1 LQIDTSFDKITLVI
15 VESKFQEAYM
25 YEKRIAKLRE
35 KMGAA
40 KIDAVFIAGDH
51 NRNYLSGFTGNESY
65 SFITLDNA
73 FFITDSRFT
82 EQASQQVQGYE
93 IIETSG
99 KKTIAELVS
108 DLADENGISSLG
120 FEEDVLTF
128 KAYSEHKDRLRCGFV
143 PMKGMVEELRMI
155 KDSFELDIMRKA
167 AEIADSAFEHI
178 LKFIQPGM
186 TEREIGI
193 ELEMHMKKNGA
204 SALSFPSIVASGTR
218 SSLPHGEATDKRIAE
233 GEFLTLDF
241 GCVYRE
247 YCSDMTRTI
256 VIGKPSGKMAEIYG
270 VVLEAQLL
278 AAKSFREGAV
288 AVDVDKVARDYIAK
302 AGYGE
307 NFGHSLGHGVGRQV
321 HEAPTIGFRNAS
333 VLKAGMVLTNEP
345 GIYLPG
351 FGGVRIEDILVIT
364 GSGSEI
370 LSKSTKEI
378 ICI

>member
-1 LQIDTSFDKITLVI
+1 
-15 VESKFQEAYM
+15 M

-40 KIDAVFIAGDH
+40 KVDAVFLAGDH

-65 SFITLDNA
+65 SFITLDKA

-82 EQASQQVQGYE
+82 EQASQQVEGYE
-93 IIETSG
+93 LIETGRNRTLS
-99 KKTIAELVS
+99 ELVS
-108 DLADENGISSLG
+108 DLANENGIRNLG

-128 KAYSEHKDRLRCGFV
+128 KAYSEYKERLRCGFV
-143 PMKGMVEELRMI
+143 PMKGMVEEIRMI
-155 KDSFELDIMRKA
+155 KDSSELDIMRKA
-167 AEIADSAFEHI
+167 AEIADSAFGHI

-204 SALSFPSIVASGTR
+204 SSLSFPSIVASGTR
-218 SSLPHGEATDKRIAE
+218 SSLPHGEATDKRVAE

-256 VIGKPSGKMAEIYG
+256 VIGKPSEKMAEIYN

-288 AVDVDKVARDYIAK
+288 AVDVDKKARDFIAK

-321 HEAPTIGFRNAS
+321 HEAPTIGFRNAT
-333 VLKAGMVLTNEP
+333 VLKAGMVVTNEP

-351 FGGVRIEDILVIT
+351 FGGVRIEDMLAIT
-364 GSGSEI
+364 ENGSEI
-370 LSKSTKEI
+370 MSKSTKDL

>member
-1 LQIDTSFDKITLVI
+1 
-15 VESKFQEAYM
+15 M
-25 YEKRIAKLRE
+25 YENRIAKLRE
-35 KMGAA
+35 KMGAEN
-40 KIDAVFIAGDH
+40 IDAVFLAGDH

-65 SFITLDNA
+65 SLITMDKA

-82 EQASQQVQGYE
+82 EQASQQVDGYE
-93 IIETSG
+93 LIETG
-99 KKTIAELVS
+99 RNKTLAEMLS
-108 DLADENGISSLG
+108 DLAIENSIKNLG

-128 KAYSEHKDRLRCGFV
+128 KAYSEYRERLKCGFV
-143 PMKGMVEELRMI
+143 PMKGMVERIRMI
-155 KDSFELDIMRKA
+155 KDAAELDIMRKA
-167 AEIADSAFEHI
+167 AAIADEAFGHM
-178 LKFIQPGM
+178 LGFIQPGM

-204 SALSFPSIVASGTR
+204 ASLSFPSIVASGTR
-218 SSLPHGEATDKRIAE
+218 SSLPHGEATEKRVAV
-233 GEFLTLDF
+233 GEFLTLDY
-241 GCVYRE
+241 GCVYKE

-256 VIGKPSGKMAEIYG
+256 VLGKPSEKMVEIYN

-288 AVDVDKVARDYIAK
+288 AVDVDRIARDYIAK

-321 HEAPTIGFRNAS
+321 HEAPTIGYRNS
-333 VLKAGMVLTNEP
+333 TVLKAGMVVTNEP

-364 GSGSEI
+364 EDGSEVM
-370 LSKSTKEI
+370 SKSTKELI
-378 ICI
+378 SI

>member
-1 LQIDTSFDKITLVI
+1 
-15 VESKFQEAYM
+15 M

-35 KMGAA
+35 KMSAA
-40 KIDAVFIAGDH
+40 KLDAVFLAGDH

-65 SFITLDNA
+65 SFITLDKA

-82 EQASQQVQGYE
+82 EQASQQVEGYE
-93 IIETSG
+93 IIETSIN
-99 KKTIAELVS
+99 KTLPELVS
-108 DLADENGISSLG
+108 DLADENLVKTLG
-120 FEEDVLTF
+120 FEEDVLTY

-143 PMKGMVEELRMI
+143 PMKGLVEDIRII
-155 KDSFELDIMRKA
+155 KDSYELDILRKA
-167 AEIADSAFEHI
+167 AEIADEAFGHI

-186 TEREIGI
+186 TEREIGL
-193 ELEMHMKKNGA
+193 ELEMHMKRNGA
-204 SALSFPSIVASGTR
+204 SSLSFPSIVASGTR
-218 SSLPHGEATDKRIAE
+218 SSLPHGEATDKRVAE

-256 VIGKPSGKMAEIYG
+256 VIGKPSEKMVEIYNT
-270 VVLEAQLL
+270 VLEAQLQ
-278 AAKSFREGAV
+278 AAKCFREGAV
-288 AVDVDKVARDYIAK
+288 AADVDRAGRDCIAK

-321 HEAPTIGFRNAS
+321 HEAPNISSRNGT
-333 VLKAGMVLTNEP
+333 VLRAGMVVTNEP

-351 FGGVRIEDILVIT
+351 FGGVRIEDMLVIT
-364 GSGSEI
+364 KEGSEVM
-370 LSKSTKEI
+370 SKSTKEM